1 MSQSPASRRAVR
13 TAMVAALVPL
23 ALVLGACASSG
34 SGSGTTPV
42 AAQSRNG
49 SGSGGGSGAGNGS
62 GGPGQGGRSF
72 PGASGLIA
80 AASAGTLQVQS
91 TDSQTTVTYKGSTR
105 FSQVVAAT
113 LAVGDCVMVTGTPA
127 TGSTTDVT
135 ATSVRVEAKVDGACP
150 TATGRGNGAGF
161 GGGAANGG
169 NVRAVR
175 RQERSGDGTSR
186 SSPAA

>member
-1 MSQSPASRRAVR
+1 M
-13 TAMVAALVPL
+13 
-23 ALVLGACASSG
+23 
-34 SGSGTTPV
+34 
-42 AAQSRNG
+42 
-49 SGSGGGSGAGNGS
+49 
-62 GGPGQGGRSF
+62 
-72 PGASGLIA
+72 
-80 AASAGTLQVQS
+80 QS

-169 NVRAVR
+169 NGNGGNGFPNGFP
-175 RQERSGDGTSR
+175 SGGPNGPGGTAQPRPSGACR
-186 SSPAA
+186 